1 MGIFDNFL
9 QQLGTGD
16 QVKDFKHANRLFV
29 NNNYALSPKYTWLFH
44 VFFDINPMLSRVNT
58 QKQIETGLLVRSA
71 DLPKFKVDTKT
82 YNNYN
87 RPAIAQSKIRYED
100 INITFHD
107 DSSDVIRNFWYD
119 YYDFYYRDMDN
130 SYGDPTGAIN
140 PIYGAPNKQRL
151 GQRTQFNKFG
161 YSPRSPSSMNMQ
173 YLQAIR
179 IYSLHQKRFSEYTL
193 INPIINSFRHGTHTN
208 GSDSTMEHSMSISY
222 ETVLY
227 ATGWAQTARGFA
239 QLHYDKSPSPLTP
252 AGGGTNSFAGPGGIL
267 NTISEVIGD
276 AGGGNFGSALFKAAR
291 GYQKNKNVDLKGLAA
306 AELTTA
312 FVDLASGRSPL
323 NRTFVPYRNG
333 AVDNRP
339 GSPTELKG
347 TTAGAAGSISS
358 NGSSLTLGQGL
369 VLGGV
374 ATALAGEPVL
384 GAGIA
389 IAGLIASSN
398 TASKGNTVQGGA
410 TNSVVNL
417 SSNAAIAAAGINAL
431 TAVSSDPLP
440 LFSFAAAIAKR
451 NEEVKAKENA
461 EAKKRVEAQ
470 GDAYKAYYSSGA
482 GAKPTS
488 PTYETGTN
496 NTVSSTSAPTPDSG
510 KSYSASTGTAN
521 QSASDTISKQG
532 TAAGYAPS
540 GSSTNPTPPQQV
552 TI

>member
-16 QVKDFKHANRLFV
+16 QVRDFKHASRLFV

-44 VFFDINPMLSRVNT
+44 VFFDINPMLSKVNT
-58 QKQIETGLLVRSA
+58 QKQIETGLLVKST
-71 DLPKFKVDTKT
+71 DLPKFRIDTKT

-87 RPAIAQSKIRYED
+87 RPTIAQSKIRYED

-130 SYGDPTGAIN
+130 SYGDPTGSIN
-140 PIYGAPNKQRL
+140 PIYAAQNKQRL

-161 YSPRSPSSMNMQ
+161 YSPRSPSAMNVQ

-179 IYSLHQKRFSEYTL
+179 IYSLHRKRFSEYTL
-193 INPIINSFRHGTHTN
+193 INPVITSFRHGTHTN

-227 ATGWAQTARGFA
+227 ATGWARTARGFA

-276 AGGGNFGSALFKAAR
+276 ASGGNFGSALFKAAR

-306 AELTTA
+306 TELTTA
-312 FVDLASGRSPL
+312 FVDLASGRNPL

-333 AVDNRP
+333 AVDNQP
-339 GSPTELKG
+339 GSPTELRG
-347 TTAGAAGSISS
+347 ATAGATGSISS

-374 ATALAGEPVL
+374 ATALSGEPVL

-451 NEEVKAKENA
+451 NEEVKAREKA
-461 EAKKRVEAQ
+461 EQAKKDNNVNNTSSS
-470 GDAYKAYYSSGA
+470 YYGSGG
-482 GAKPTS
+482 GAKPSS

-496 NTVSSTSAPTPDSG
+496 NTVSSTSAQTPGGD
-510 KSYSASTGTAN
+510 KSYPASTGTAN
-521 QSASDTISKQG
+521 QSASDTISRQG
-532 TAAGYAPS
+532 TAAGYAPAS
-540 GSSTNPTPPQQV
+540 PTGSSTNPTP
-552 TI
+552 